1 MRPSPAFWNIVI
13 AMQFWPLKLA
23 MARPWQWLYPSYRL
37 MLTGEKRHNYWFLHV
52 QAVLALKGREEE
64 LRKVSREVRLSNEEN
79 RASGKVA
86 VNAPY
91 AVIVTPGRELADQ
104 VGSCDFDEFYVPT
117 LFQNNHSW
125 RHWVKNNHP
134 WRLRLV

>member
-1 MRPSPAFWNIVI
+1 
-13 AMQFWPLKLA
+13 
-23 MARPWQWLYPSYRL
+23 MAVPIIQVDVNWKKGD
-37 MLTGEKRHNYWFLHV
+37 TIIGFCIV

-64 LRKVSREVRLSNEEN
+64 LRKVSQEGRLSNEEN

-104 VGSCDFDEFYVPT
+104 VGRCDLFNDPT
-117 LFQNNHSW
+117 LFQNNHPW
-125 RHWVKNNHP
+125 RHWV
-134 WRLRLV
+134 

>member
-1 MRPSPAFWNIVI
+1 MEYSDCHAILASETGNG
-13 AMQFWPLKLA
+13 KTLA
-23 MARPWQWLYPSYRL
+23 MAVPIIQVDVNWQN
-37 MLTGEKRHNYWFLHV
+37 RHNNSFLHV

-64 LRKVSREVRLSNEEN
+64 LRKVSQEGRLSNEEN

-104 VGSCDFDEFYVPT
+104 VGRCDLFNDPT
-117 LFQNNHSW
+117 LFQNNHPW
-125 RHWVKNNHP
+125 RHWV
-134 WRLRLV
+134 